1 MFKVRTSF
9 ASPRSETPSNFYM
22 KFDNGY
28 AISLAMGGGTYS
40 TGDAEDGFTSVEVA
54 VFDPDGNFF
63 PLTEDNDVLGWQSPK
78 QVLEIISRFQSMA

>member
-1 MFKVRTSF
+1 MSFKRYLEEQKNTHM
-9 ASPRSETPSNFYM
+9 EH
-22 KFDNGY
+22 
-28 AISLAMGGGTYS
+28 
-40 TGDAEDGFTSVEVA
+40 AEDLVLNASVEVA

>member
-1 MFKVRTSF
+1 MFKVRS
-9 ASPRSETPSNFYM
+9 SEAPLSSNFYM

-40 TGDAEDGFTSVEVA
+40 TGNAQDGFTSVEVA

-78 QVLEIISRFQSMA
+78 QVLEIISRFESMA